1 MCVCQRGLFKVM
13 RVCVCSTPTDKSS
26 LLVEQLRII
35 RIPERQNYR
44 KSRGQELGWKQPRV
58 SRIHLRIEREKLV
71 VGHQGFHMNHSRV
84 LSTACQTYSINSAAA
99 AAAAL
104 PGSQMTWETGLA
116 RRGSRRSGRRR
127 SSNLSV
133 KRDSRSRR
141 PDKCWAQRQNPS
153 FGGKPVHR

>member
-1 MCVCQRGLFKVM
+1 MCVCVQHQQIKAACLWSSSGSFASLRGKTTEGAVD
-13 RVCVCSTPTDKSS
+13 RNS
-26 LLVEQLRII
+26 L
-35 RIPERQNYR
+35 
-44 KSRGQELGWKQPRV
+44 QELGWKQPRV

-84 LSTACQTYSINSAAA
+84 LSTACQTYSINSA